1 DLSPDASV
9 SEKQSLSSP
18 ISSSH
23 PSIHSFSLSSGDMD
37 STHNNPAH
45 AGPTGDVDV
54 TFASQVENPHSHNPL
69 HPYPID
75 AAADTSFSVAAITT
89 PIPQLGTDDA
99 FDSGASLPTVPESSP
114 CSLGVVPASG
124 VDGENRAAP
133 SESSF
138 PMLVS
143 GPPRQ
148 HSMVTRSQSG
158 IFKPNPKYALHM
170 AHHRTLPSEP
180 RGVRQALQHPGW
192 KMAMDEELEAL
203 HRNQTWTLVKG
214 SAGGKGFSSSGWN

>member
-1 DLSPDASV
+1 HKNRTPLTV
-9 SEKQSLSSP
+9 SKGLQRTTSN
-18 ISSSH
+18 IY
-23 PSIHSFSLSSGDMD
+23 
-37 STHNNPAH
+37 STHNNPTH
-45 AGPTGDVDV
+45 AGPTDDIDV

-75 AAADTSFSVAAITT
+75 AAAGTPSSVATITT

-114 CSLGVVPASG
+114 ASG
-124 VDGENRAAP
+124 VDGENRDAH

-143 GPPRQ
+143 GPSRQ

-170 AHHRTLPSEP
+170 AQHRTLPSEP
-180 RGVRQALQHPGW
+180 RGVRQALQHLGW

-203 HRNQTWTLVKG
+203 HRNQTWTLVPRDNNQHVIGCK
-214 SAGGKGFSSSGWN
+214 